1 MTTESGFPVY
11 PGWNTLRLIGQGSF
25 GAVYEIQRDVFGL
38 REKAAL
44 KHISLPQNQSEVEE
58 LFSSGYDAASITA
71 QYQSYL
77 ADIVR
82 EYQLMVAM
90 KGHSNVVNCD
100 DIRYVQKDSG
110 IGWDIF
116 IRMELL
122 TPLLKAMDHVSSEEQ
137 IVKLGKDI
145 ASALVLCRSRN
156 ILHRDIKPQ
165 NIFLSKDGDFKLGDF
180 GIAKTAEKTS
190 SGTRVGTYNYMA
202 PEVFNNQPYGH
213 EADIYSLGMVLF
225 WLLNERR
232 LPFYPMPPAV
242 PMTSDMERARLRRF
256 RGEPIPAPAHGSPAL
271 QRIVRKACAF
281 DPAERYRSAEEL
293 LEDLNALN
301 QKPAVF
307 ADRNPLAAGGQG
319 YSAAGQE
326 GTISVFQ
333 GMPKRS
339 APAPEPS
346 LPRAAEPPREERT
359 EREATASPPL
369 PVKPGRDRRIAILAG
384 LIVFLALAIVG
395 FFTVHIWEPASC
407 TRPETCK
414 ICGKTRGERL
424 DHSWTP
430 ATCLEPETCSICG
443 ETRGEPLEHTW
454 AAATCERAETCIVCG
469 ETRGTALGHD
479 WIPATYD
486 SPQTCSR
493 CGASLGEVKGYIGTL
508 KGSFGEPI
516 NVYGNTEF
524 NPYWLDERLENCMA
538 LSVSLYID
546 NVTGDPYG
554 EWYIF
559 GRDPVSGSWQNI
571 GQFYLSPEND
581 GTTIEYQVALNG
593 TPSFD
598 ALTIAPAYDENFTI
612 ATISLSFV
620 NVQQFLG

>member
-100 DIRYVQKDSG
+100 DIRYVQKNSG

-256 RGEPIPAPAHGSPAL
+256 RGEPIPAPKNGPRQPGAA
-271 QRIVRKACAF
+271 
-281 DPAERYRSAEEL
+281 
-293 LEDLNALN
+293 
-301 QKPAVF
+301 
-307 ADRNPLAAGGQG
+307 ADRA
-319 YSAAGQE
+319 E
-326 GTISVFQ
+326 G
-333 GMPKRS
+333 
-339 APAPEPS
+339 
-346 LPRAAEPPREERT
+346 L
-359 EREATASPPL
+359 
-369 PVKPGRDRRIAILAG
+369 
-384 LIVFLALAIVG
+384 
-395 FFTVHIWEPASC
+395 
-407 TRPETCK
+407 
-414 ICGKTRGERL
+414 RL
-424 DHSWTP
+424 
-430 ATCLEPETCSICG
+430 
-443 ETRGEPLEHTW
+443 
-454 AAATCERAETCIVCG
+454 
-469 ETRGTALGHD
+469 
-479 WIPATYD
+479 
-486 SPQTCSR
+486 
-493 CGASLGEVKGYIGTL
+493 
-508 KGSFGEPI
+508 
-516 NVYGNTEF
+516 
-524 NPYWLDERLENCMA
+524 
-538 LSVSLYID
+538 
-546 NVTGDPYG
+546 
-554 EWYIF
+554 
-559 GRDPVSGSWQNI
+559 
-571 GQFYLSPEND
+571 
-581 GTTIEYQVALNG
+581 
-593 TPSFD
+593 
-598 ALTIAPAYDENFTI
+598 
-612 ATISLSFV
+612 
-620 NVQQFLG
+620 